1 MRSFIRQIKKDS
13 VEKIKKRR
21 ARTHTYCKAVKYF
34 FLLLFALLGITFY
47 FSLVY
52 LYLEVF
58 GTDNTVHNM
67 CASAVYM
74 RVRSKYRIKVYFRIV
89 SYSLL
94 ACLFMLF
101 SASSFLLF
109 TSSHLD
115 FPGSFSLR
123 HSLFYIFFSCVFY
136 IVISHQ
142 RTLYTNARRGEYQ
155 NKTLFSAE

>member
-1 MRSFIRQIKKDS
+1 M
-13 VEKIKKRR
+13 
-21 ARTHTYCKAVKYF
+21 
-34 FLLLFALLGITFY
+34 LLFALLGITFY

-58 GTDNTVHNM
+58 GTDNTVPNM

-123 HSLFYIFFSCVFY
+123 HSLFYIFFLCFLHRYITPTY
-136 IVISHQ
+136 IVHERQKRRIPKQNFIFSRVT
-142 RTLYTNARRGEYQ
+142 RTNR
-155 NKTLFSAE
+155 N

>member
-1 MRSFIRQIKKDS
+1 M
-13 VEKIKKRR
+13 
-21 ARTHTYCKAVKYF
+21 
-34 FLLLFALLGITFY
+34 
-47 FSLVY
+47 
-52 LYLEVF
+52 F

-101 SASSFLLF
+101 SASSFPLF

-123 HSLFYIFFSCVFY
+123 LSFFLYFFFLVFFTSLYHTNVHCTRTPEEANTKTKLYFQPSNKNKSKLNRINTLAQPFPKGSVYMSVCACVR
-136 IVISHQ
+136 H
-142 RTLYTNARRGEYQ
+142 
-155 NKTLFSAE
+155 